1 MGGGGGEKKKI
12 FFFFFPRGGGGGG
25 GEGQI
30 NWIRIALLYLNAMM
44 ADKLFKK
51 TNAFFG

>member
-1 MGGGGGEKKKI
+1 VPIGGWCVCVFFCLGGG
-12 FFFFFPRGGGGGG
+12 GGGGGG